1 MTAAAT
7 KMGVIMGTAAYMS
20 PEQAK
25 GKTAD
30 RRSDVWAFGVVLYEM
45 LAGRRAFVGDDVSD
59 TLVSVFRD
67 DPDWSRL
74 SDDVP
79 ARVRQAIQ
87 VCLQKEPR
95 QRVRDIAAVRL
106 AMEGAFETTV
116 TSPTEL
122 AGKPTL
128 QVWQRPVVALGIVV
142 FAVLIAGLAV
152 WSLTRPGP
160 QAVTRFEIPLRPEQT
175 FAGVGRHLVAV
186 SPDGRQILYVT
197 SDGLSLRSLDQV
209 APVLVAGTDGS
220 AREPFF
226 SPDGQW
232 IGFYAGSALRKVATS
247 GGAPVTLGDAES
259 PYGASWGADDMIL
272 YGGPEGIW
280 RVPGTSGTPEAVIG
294 VEEGERA
301 LHGPQMLPG
310 GEWILFTLAPR
321 GAVSWEDAQIVV
333 QSVETG
339 ERVVLIEG
347 GRDARYVSTGHL
359 VYGVNNVLFAVS
371 FDLDTRAVIGGAV
384 PLVEDVR
391 DAGQFT
397 GAMHF
402 SIAGNGSLVYVP
414 GGAGAAEART
424 LVWVDRQGREEPVGA
439 PPRPYYR
446 PRVSPDGT
454 RLAVEV
460 VDPPNPDVWIYD
472 LARGTSTRL
481 TVDEAVDSRPLW
493 TPNGERVVF
502 SSTREGD
509 QNLFWRA
516 ADATGPVERLTTSP
530 DAQSAFAWAGD
541 GQQLVFAK
549 IAPNRSSDFDIWV
562 LSLGESTPEPLIQ
575 TPFRESI
582 PAVSPDGRWI
592 AYYSDESGQREVYVQ
607 PFPDLDGKYPI
618 STAGGTSPVWGPE
631 GRELFYRDGQDGQ
644 AVLVVPIDTEGGFA
658 AGTPEV
664 LFEGP
669 YLPEIPNGRQ
679 YDLAPDG
686 QRFLMVKEG
695 AATGDTSTPSQ
706 IIVIENWFEE
716 LKARVPLP

>member
-1 MTAAAT
+1 M
-7 KMGVIMGTAAYMS
+7 
-20 PEQAK
+20 
-25 GKTAD
+25 
-30 RRSDVWAFGVVLYEM
+30 
-45 LAGRRAFVGDDVSD
+45 
-59 TLVSVFRD
+59 
-67 DPDWSRL
+67 
-74 SDDVP
+74 P

-186 SPDGRQILYVT
+186 SPDGRQIVYVT

-472 LARGTSTRL
+472 LARSWRGTSTRL

-509 QNLFWRA
+509 QNLW
-516 ADATGPVERLTTSP
+516 L
-530 DAQSAFAWAGD
+530 
-541 GQQLVFAK
+541 
-549 IAPNRSSDFDIWV
+549 
-562 LSLGESTPEPLIQ
+562 
-575 TPFRESI
+575 
-582 PAVSPDGRWI
+582 
-592 AYYSDESGQREVYVQ
+592 
-607 PFPDLDGKYPI
+607 YP
-618 STAGGTSPVWGPE
+618 S
-631 GRELFYRDGQDGQ
+631 F
-644 AVLVVPIDTEGGFA
+644 
-658 AGTPEV
+658 
-664 LFEGP
+664 
-669 YLPEIPNGRQ
+669 PNG
-679 YDLAPDG
+679 
-686 QRFLMVKEG
+686 V
-695 AATGDTSTPSQ
+695 ST
-706 IIVIENWFEE
+706 
-716 LKARVPLP
+716 